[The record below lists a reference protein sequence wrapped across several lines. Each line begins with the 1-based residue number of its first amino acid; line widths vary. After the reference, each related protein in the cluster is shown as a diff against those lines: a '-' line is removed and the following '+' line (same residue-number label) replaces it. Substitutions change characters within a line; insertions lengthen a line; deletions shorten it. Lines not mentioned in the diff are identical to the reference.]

1 MFSGGLSG
9 DGGIQAIWDANP
21 DIQTY
26 LAIPNFI
33 LGDKKLIEFKEA
45 LIFGLLG
52 VLNLEKQIN
61 CLASVTG
68 AERNSIVG
76 KHFNQL

>member
-1 MFSGGLSG
+1 MQRIKLNS
-9 DGGIQAIWDANP
+9 QA
-21 DIQTY
+21 
-26 LAIPNFI
+26 NFI
-33 LGDKKLIEFKEA
+33 LGEKKLIEFKEA